1 MSNENS
7 TVTENQAEPWC
18 RLWLPTETWDRFRGI
33 DGDFLAEHGGRGG
46 IEHALEDS
54 LPGINHLT
62 AHASVP
68 FLTLLGRP
76 GSGKSRELRMAA
88 ENSWLG
94 SRAILVEGKEFGSTN
109 AAVFLETAMAT
120 QLAQP
125 ARLIIDGLD
134 EALLANPQFVAQ
146 LKGWFRRNLDEQG
159 WPRHSLALSCRWA
172 DWQEAQI
179 SVLAALWPAEQVKSL
194 VLAPLRRTD
203 AVETLIRRLGQAR
216 AEEFWKQ
223 LRELRLIPVAC
234 WPQGF
239 LALLRQFESSGCTR
253 IAESHADVIRDQI
266 LSLCR
271 LSDSPDDA
279 LRWEHSAPGTEWRR
293 RIAGRIAATMIV
305 SGRAQLKLSE
315 KGATAET
322 SALSVREIGATD
334 ELWEGQRRL
343 PKLEDLDAVVH
354 RTGLMRRLAGTELWV
369 FESQVYQE
377 WLAADWLVSR
387 NLDIRRL
394 EQIFGSELEGHW
406 MVAPRMRATAAWLA
420 RYHRDFRKLILEHDP
435 LALLAMDGAC
445 LPDLE
450 RKEIVEALLNATES
464 VRMLDPA
471 IRHSHLPS
479 LRHRGLG
486 AQLERWLTRSDVTDA
501 TRQLAIELAEKTDTA
516 EIAPALWRVY
526 PDASKRLKP
535 EIAGALLRLA
545 KEGFDDQWRAVLKG
559 EIPIDAHGNLLG
571 AALHVMVIDSEKI
584 PIRDVICHILP
595 ERRFEVFGFYQTVA
609 SQIHEKLTVDDLPAV
624 FAKLAEN
631 PHGLHDSISRAKDFN
646 DAAVQLAVSEIDRP
660 ETKGAL
666 VDYWHACL
674 NHHMIP
680 KRDLAEFWKEHDGL
694 RRDFIHSLVLH
705 PDFERHRKHG
715 WVSTD
720 DYLLEDRD
728 FGWCLD
734 RIEAVAPDDQWRF
747 AMLAS
752 AMIWRVDLSGHH
764 GQRLNEIWSHRA
776 LLRDT
781 LPTPQTGETVS
792 QAIIRIASEKKTER
806 DAKANHHSKRQEQRE
821 QLHRERM
828 AQEAAR
834 CRIGHEQ
841 GKLVWPGAFRIL
853 LFRNSMATSGMVSF
867 VPISDIGPED
877 AWMREAAA
885 RYITDAPV
893 NADFGSD
900 YGLHGLLAL
909 AACSDRLHDDER
921 IRSCIE
927 THWLVHLIPLLC
939 NHVLGDPP
947 EGISNKRFAE
957 DFPESFTRAFG
968 TFIRDSYRK
977 DGSLSELH
985 QLSKLR
991 LPGLLSELKAV
1002 LLEESIRPAGF
1013 FTSMWFLSRA
1023 NEEAAIE
1030 VALRW
1035 LPELGG
1041 KLPHDA
1047 AASLFGASAILVNGR
1062 LSCEIEEHLANK
1074 TLVYDAMRAAAS
1086 RLDWYEREMDFSDWS
1101 DHALKVLGD
1110 AIWRAFPVPDRH
1122 RGSRGTFEFH
1132 GVTDEDH
1139 AMEFR
1144 DRLSSAACSRGIDL
1158 EIPEAIEGESDEE
1171 VAQRRHMIDW
1181 HLHTN
1186 RQTRAGSAWATMLP
1200 EVFLKFANQ
1209 PQARLARNTGELLD
1223 AVIESLARWEDAMA
1237 NQGIWDHLWDSQV
1250 SRPEKRI
1257 AIEIRNWLHDDLEI
1271 LVEREIELE
1280 NSGRPDVLVK
1290 TVPTNGSPCLSVVIE
1305 LKKHLPSNA
1314 KDRRTA
1320 MKSQLVDRYLRE
1332 RQHEGWTHGLYVIA
1346 WTPKPGSRADSMDA
1360 IERARQEFAQQAE
1373 ALSVAPFTVK
1383 SMVIDARYR
1392 G

>member
-1 MSNENS
+1 MSNVNS
-7 TVTENQAEPWC
+7 TVTENQVEPWR
-18 RLWLPTETWDRFRGI
+18 RLWLPTETWDQFRGI
-33 DGDFLAEHGGRGG
+33 DGDFLADHGGLGG
-46 IEHALEDS
+46 IDHALEDS
-54 LPGINHLT
+54 LPGINHLS
-62 AHASVP
+62 AHAAVP

-88 ENSWLG
+88 DNSWLG
-94 SRAILVEGKEFGSTN
+94 DRAILVEGKEFGSTN

-134 EALLANPQFVAQ
+134 EVFLANPQFVAQ
-146 LKGWFRRNLDEQG
+146 LKGWFRRNLDEHG
-159 WPRHSLALSCRWA
+159 RPRHSLAISCRWA

-179 SVLAALWPAEQVKSL
+179 SDLAALWPAEHARSL
-194 VLAPLRRTD
+194 VLAPLRKAD
-203 AVETLIRRLGQAR
+203 AVETLMRRLAEAR

-253 IAESHADVIRDQI
+253 IAGSHADVIRDQI

-279 LRWEHSAPGTEWRR
+279 LRWEHSVPGTEWRR

-305 SGRAQLKLSE
+305 SGRAQLKLGETDAS
-315 KGATAET
+315 AET
-322 SALSVREIGATD
+322 DALSVRELGATD

-377 WLAADWLVSR
+377 WLAADWLVTR
-387 NLDIRRL
+387 NLDVRRL
-394 EQIFGSELEGHW
+394 KQIFGSEVEGHW

-420 RYHRDFRKLILEHDP
+420 RYHRDFRKLILDHDP

-445 LPDLE
+445 LPDQD
-450 RKEIVEALLNATES
+450 RKDIVEAVLNATES
-464 VRMLDPA
+464 VRVLDPA

-479 LRHRGLG
+479 LRHHEL
-486 AQLERWLTRSDVTDA
+486 APQLERWLTRSDVTDA
-501 TRQLAIELAEKTDTA
+501 TRQLAIELAEKTNTL
-516 EIAPALWRVY
+516 EISPTLWRIY

-571 AALHVMVIDSEKI
+571 AALHVMVIESGKI
-584 PIRDVICHILP
+584 PIRDVIRHILP
-595 ERRFEVFGFYQTVA
+595 ERRFEVFGLYQTVA
-609 SQIHEKLTVDDLPAV
+609 GKIHERLTVDDLPVV

-631 PHGLHDSISRAKDFN
+631 PHGLHESISRAKNFN

-666 VDYWHACL
+666 VDYWHACI
-674 NHHMIP
+674 NQHIIP
-680 KRDLAEFWKEHDGL
+680 KRDLSEFWKDHDGL

-705 PDFERHRKHG
+705 PAFERHRKHG
-715 WVSTD
+715 WVSTA

-728 FGWCLD
+728 FEWCLD
-734 RIEAVAPDDQWRF
+734 RIETAALDDQWRF

-752 AMIWRVDLSGHH
+752 TMIWRVDLSGHL
-764 GQRLNEIWSHRA
+764 GQRLDEICSDRA
-776 LLRDT
+776 SLRGMLT
-781 LPTPQTGETVS
+781 TPQTGETMS
-792 QAIIRIASEKKTER
+792 QAIIRIGLENQDKR
-806 DAKANHHSKRQEQRE
+806 DAKASHYNKRQEQRE
-821 QLHRERM
+821 QVHRERM
-828 AQEAAR
+828 AREAEQ
-834 CRIGHEQ
+834 CRLAHEQ
-841 GKLVWPGAFRIL
+841 GKLVWPGAFRVL
-853 LFRNSMATSGMVSF
+853 LFRNSMATSGIVSF
-867 VPISDIGPED
+867 APISEIKPED
-877 AWMREAAA
+877 AWMREAASSF
-885 RYITDAPV
+885 ITDSPA
-893 NADFGSD
+893 NADFGAD

-909 AACSDRLHDDER
+909 AACSDRLNDDEL
-921 IRSCIE
+921 IRNSIE

-939 NHVLGDPP
+939 NHGLGDPP

-957 DFPESFTRAFG
+957 DFPEAFTHAFG
-968 TFIRDSYRK
+968 MFIRNSYRK

-985 QLSKLR
+985 QLAELKL
-991 LPGLLSELKAV
+991 PSLLTELKAV

-1013 FTSMWFLSRA
+1013 FTGMWFLSRA
-1023 NEEAAIE
+1023 DEEASIE
-1030 VALRW
+1030 IALRW

-1041 KLPHDA
+1041 QLPHDA

-1062 LSCEIEEHLANK
+1062 LSSEIEEHLANK
-1074 TLVYDAMRAAAS
+1074 TLVYDAIRAAAS
-1086 RLDWYEREMDFSDWS
+1086 RLDWYEREMDFSGWS
-1101 DHALKVLGD
+1101 DYALKMLGD
-1110 AIWRAFPVPDRH
+1110 AIWRAYPVPDRH

-1144 DRLSSAACSRGIDL
+1144 DRLSSAAWSRGIDL
-1158 EIPEAIEGESDEE
+1158 IIPEAIEGESDEE
-1171 VAQRRHMIDW
+1171 AAQRRHMIDW
-1181 HLHTN
+1181 HRHTN
-1186 RQTRAGSAWATMLP
+1186 RQARAGAAWATIQPM
-1200 EVFLKFANQ
+1200 EFLKLADLPN
-1209 PQARLARNTGELLD
+1209 ARLAKDTGELLD
-1223 AVIESLARWEDAMA
+1223 AVIESLERWEVAME
-1237 NQGIWDHLWDSQV
+1237 NEGIWDHLWDSYV

-1257 AIEIRNWLHDDLEI
+1257 AIEIRDWLNGDLEI
-1271 LVEREIELE
+1271 LVEREVELAS
-1280 NSGRPDVLVK
+1280 NGRPDVLVK
-1290 TVPTNGSPCLSVVIE
+1290 TAPTDGSPSLTVVIE

-1332 RQHEGWTHGLYVIA
+1332 RLHEGWTHGLYVVA
-1346 WTPKPGSRADSMDA
+1346 WTPKPGSRADSA
-1360 IERARQEFAQQAE
+1360 ESIKRARLEFAQQAE

-1383 SMVIDARYR
+1383 SLVIDARYR

>member
-1 MSNENS
+1 MSNANS
-7 TVTENQAEPWC
+7 AVAENQVEPWC
-18 RLWLPTETWDRFRGI
+18 RLWLPTETWDQFRGI
-33 DGDFLAEHGGRGG
+33 DGDFLADHGGLGG
-46 IEHALEDS
+46 IDHALEDS
-54 LPGINHLT
+54 LPGINHLS
-62 AHASVP
+62 AHAAVP

-88 ENSWLG
+88 DNSWLG
-94 SRAILVEGKEFGSTN
+94 DRPVLIEGKEFGSTN

-120 QLAQP
+120 HLAQP

-134 EALLANPQFVAQ
+134 EVLLANPQFVAQ
-146 LKGWFRRNLDEQG
+146 LKGWFRRNLDEHG
-159 WPRHSLALSCRWA
+159 RARHSLAISCRWA

-179 SVLAALWPAEQVKSL
+179 SDLAALWPAEQVKSL
-194 VLAPLRRTD
+194 VLAPLRRAD
-203 AVETLIRRLGQAR
+203 AVETLIRRLGEAR

-239 LALLRQFESSGCTR
+239 LALLRQFESSGCTH

-305 SGRAQLKLSE
+305 SGRAQLKLRETDAS
-315 KGATAET
+315 AET
-322 SALSVREIGATD
+322 DALSVREIGATD

-377 WLAADWLVSR
+377 WLAADWLVTR
-387 NLDIRRL
+387 NLDVRRL
-394 EQIFGSELEGHW
+394 KQIFGSEVEGHW

-420 RYHRDFRKLILEHDP
+420 RYHRDFCKLILDHDP

-445 LPDLE
+445 LPDQD
-450 RKEIVEALLNATES
+450 RKDIVEAVLNATES
-464 VRMLDPA
+464 VRVLDPA

-479 LRHRGLG
+479 LRHHEL
-486 AQLERWLTRSDVTDA
+486 APQLERWLTRSDVTDA
-501 TRQLAIELAEKTDTA
+501 TRQLAIELAEKTNTL
-516 EIAPALWRVY
+516 EISPTLWRIY

-559 EIPIDAHGNLLG
+559 EISVDAHGNLLG
-571 AALHVMVIDSEKI
+571 AALHVMVIESGKI
-584 PIRDVICHILP
+584 PIRDVIRDILP
-595 ERRFEVFGFYQTVA
+595 ERRFEVFGLYQTVA
-609 SQIHEKLTVDDLPAV
+609 SQIHERLTIGDLPVV

-631 PHGLHDSISRAKDFN
+631 PYTLHDSISRAKDFN
-646 DAAVQLAVSEIDRP
+646 DTAVKLAAREIGRSD
-660 ETKGAL
+660 TKKAL

-674 NHHMIP
+674 DHHIIP
-680 KRDLAEFWKEHDGL
+680 NRDVVEIWQDRDDL

-728 FGWCLD
+728 FEWCLD
-734 RIEAVAPDDQWRF
+734 RIETVAPDDQWRF

-764 GQRLNEIWSHRA
+764 GQRLDEIWSDRA
-776 LLRDT
+776 SLRGM

-792 QAIIRIASEKKTER
+792 QAIIRIASEKRAER
-806 DAKANHHSKRQEQRE
+806 EAKANHHSKRQEQRE
-821 QLHRERM
+821 QAHRERM

-853 LFRNSMATSGMVSF
+853 LFRNSMATSGIVSF
-867 VPISDIGPED
+867 VPISEIGPED

-885 RYITDAPV
+885 RYITDAPA

-909 AACSDRLHDDER
+909 AACSDRLNDNEL
-921 IRSCIE
+921 IRRGIE

-939 NHVLGDPP
+939 NHGLGDPP

-957 DFPESFTRAFG
+957 DSPEAFTRAFG
-968 TFIRDSYRK
+968 MFIRNSYRK

-985 QLSKLR
+985 QLAEFKL
-991 LPGLLSELKAV
+991 PSLLSELKAV

-1013 FTSMWFLSRA
+1013 FTGMWFLSRA
-1023 NEEAAIE
+1023 GEEAAIE
-1030 VALRW
+1030 VALHW
-1035 LPELGG
+1035 LPELAGE
-1041 KLPHDA
+1041 LPHDA

-1062 LSCEIEEHLANK
+1062 LSAEIEEHFANK
-1074 TLVYDAMRAAAS
+1074 ALVYDAIRTAAS
-1086 RLDWYEREMDFSDWS
+1086 RLDWYEREMDFSGWS
-1101 DHALKVLGD
+1101 DYALKMLGD
-1110 AIWRAFPVPDRH
+1110 AIWRAYPVPDRH
-1122 RGSRGTFEFH
+1122 NGSRGTFEFH
-1132 GVTDEDH
+1132 GVTDVDH

-1144 DRLSSAACSRGIDL
+1144 DRLSSAAWSRGIDL

-1171 VAQRRHMIDW
+1171 AAQRRHMIDW

-1186 RQTRAGSAWATMLP
+1186 RQTRAGSARTTILP
-1200 EVFLKFANQ
+1200 EVFLKLADR
-1209 PQARLARNTGELLD
+1209 PQARLAKDSEELLD
-1223 AVIESLARWEDAMA
+1223 AVIESLERWEHALEA
-1237 NQGIWDHLWDSQV
+1237 QSIWDNLWNDQKIK
-1250 SRPEKRI
+1250 EETRI
-1257 AIEIRNWLHDDLEI
+1257 AREMRDWLRRDLDVIVECEIKLASE
-1271 LVEREIELE
+1271 
-1280 NSGRPDVLVK
+1280 GRSDIVIQTL
-1290 TVPTNGSPCLSVVIE
+1290 TTDRSPGLTVVIE

-1332 RQHEGWTHGLYVIA
+1332 RQYEGWTHGLYVVA